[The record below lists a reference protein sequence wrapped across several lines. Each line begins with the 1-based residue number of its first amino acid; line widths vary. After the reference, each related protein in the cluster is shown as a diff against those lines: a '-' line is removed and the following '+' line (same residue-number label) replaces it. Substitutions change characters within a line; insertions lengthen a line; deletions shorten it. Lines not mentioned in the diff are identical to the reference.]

1 MKSKVCFKF
10 YVQQDEDKERT
21 LKKEE
26 SKDDDDNEDESS
38 NNNADEYDPL
48 EAEDADEYDDEG
60 MYYRLTYLHTYKE
73 NSFFGIV
80 QTNRLQTSDII
91 HR

>member
-1 MKSKVCFKF
+1 MKK
-10 YVQQDEDKERT
+10 D
-21 LKKEE
+21 E

-38 NNNADEYDPL
+38 NNNADEYDPM

-60 MYYRLTYLHTYKE
+60 ISCTLVTRLGYLIFYKQI
-73 NSFFGIV
+73 GW
-80 QTNRLQTSDII
+80 TSVII